1 METMSTETLDDDQVR
16 LTSDEVTALAEKA
29 KTDQGAK
36 MQLLEAFDGFLSK
49 YVGILKGSVSLD
61 SENSDIKKFKDLFIS
76 NRNFA
81 FYKPAALTHQL
92 QAMYTLVDDR
102 ELKQEFI
109 ADFLTAIR
117 NFTPQKAKN
126 GFLPYVIQYI
136 RWKAKDKIDASMR
149 HPLFL
154 ARWNAVVRRG
164 QQDFAAQDVNPID
177 LAVCGDRD
185 DSIEDVE
192 ADFYD
197 GLSDMTL
204 EWVDNCK
211 DPLFK
216 ELNRYGRYLLY
227 LRYKAE
233 MTYDEI
239 AEALNR
245 SPRTVSEQIKRVIH
259 KLRVMADRDGALDDP
274 TCLQEFE
281 HLCEE

>member
-1 METMSTETLDDDQVR
+1 MSNGTYDEEQIR
-16 LTSDEVTALAEKA
+16 LTSEEVTALALKA
-29 KTDQGAK
+29 KSDQDAK
-36 MQLLEAFDGFLSK
+36 MQLIDAFDGFLNK
-49 YVGILKGSVSLD
+49 YVGILKGTVSLD
-61 SENSDIKKFKDLFIS
+61 SDNSDIKKFRDLFIS

-81 FYKPAALTHQL
+81 FYKPAALSRQL
-92 QAMYTLVDDR
+92 QSMYTLVDEA

-117 NFTPQKAKN
+117 NFSPKKARN

-149 HPLFL
+149 HPLYL
-154 ARWNAVVRRG
+154 TRWNATVRKG
-164 QQDFAAQDVNPID
+164 QPGFNAQDINPIE
-177 LAVCGDRD
+177 LAVCGERD
-185 DSIEDVE
+185 DSIEDIE
-192 ADFYD
+192 AGFYQ
-197 GLSDMTL
+197 GLSEMTL

-216 ELNRYGRYLLY
+216 ELKRYDRYLLY
-227 LRYKAE
+227 LRFKVE

-259 KLRVMADRDGALDDP
+259 KLRLMADRDGAIDDP
-274 TCLQEFE
+274 ACLTEFE
-281 HLCEE
+281 HLCEEE

>member
-1 METMSTETLDDDQVR
+1 MMSTPTTDVEQIR
-16 LTSDEVTALAEKA
+16 LTSEEVTELAERA
-29 KTDQGAK
+29 KIDQDAK
-36 MQLLEAFDGFLSK
+36 IQLLEAFDGFLNK
-49 YVGILKGSVSLD
+49 YVGILKGTVNLD

-81 FYKPAALTHQL
+81 FYKPAALTRQL
-92 QAMYTLVDDR
+92 QSMYTLVDER

-117 NFTPQKAKN
+117 NFSPKKAKN

-154 ARWNAVVRRG
+154 ARWNAVVQRG
-164 QQDFAAQDVNPID
+164 QQGFVAQNVNPID

-185 DSIEDVE
+185 ESIEDIE
-192 ADFYD
+192 STFYQ
-197 GLSDMTL
+197 GLSEMTL
-204 EWVDNCK
+204 GWVNDCS

-216 ELNRYGRYLLY
+216 ELKKYDRYLLY
-227 LRYKAE
+227 LRYKTE

-259 KLRVMADRDGALDDP
+259 RLRLMADRDGAVDDP
-274 TCLQEFE
+274 ASLQEFE
-281 HLCEE
+281 HLCEEE